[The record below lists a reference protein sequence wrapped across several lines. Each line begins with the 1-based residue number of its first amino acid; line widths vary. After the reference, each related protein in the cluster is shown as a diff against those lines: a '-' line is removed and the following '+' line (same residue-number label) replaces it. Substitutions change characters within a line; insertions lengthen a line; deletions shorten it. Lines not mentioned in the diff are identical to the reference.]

1 MHKEP
6 DRQRRINIVIDPET
20 HKRLR
25 IESVESDQP
34 MNQIARN
41 VLQNHFVLVEKN
53 HAQKN

>member
-1 MHKEP
+1 MQKEH
-6 DRQRRINIVIDPET
+6 DRQRRINVILDPAT

-25 IESVESDQP
+25 LESVESDQP

>member
-25 IESVESDQP
+25 IESVELDQP
-34 MNQIARN
+34 MNMIARN
-41 VLQNHFVLVEKN
+41 VLSEHFSKEHSNDRK
-53 HAQKN
+53 